1 MTSLI
6 CFTGKLHQAR
16 HHLKDNFS
24 TVGGSDLS
32 KYPTSVGGSVKNAWL
47 SPPSCHIL
55 DSRYMIASDCYKLV
69 SIRDHYCSATPYIR
83 KLLWLCL
90 QKLSPGVTSLGSVP
104 LTTIFTLFQTD
115 SWDELRLT
123 WDWHRSFLAEAHR
136 CA

>member
-16 HHLKDNFS
+16 HHLKDNFA

-32 KYPTSVGGSVKNAWL
+32 IYPTNVGGSVNIAVL

-55 DSRYMIASDCYKLV
+55 DNRYMLV
-69 SIRDHYCSATPYIR
+69 YVYYTVVFIRDHSCSAAPYIR

-90 QKLSPGVTSLGSVP
+90 QKPSPGPTSLGSVP
-104 LTTIFTLFQTD
+104 LTTMFTLFQTE
-115 SWDELRLT
+115 SSDELRLT
-123 WDWHRSFLAEAHR
+123 WDWHRLFLAEAHR